1 MTGDRRRRGGG
12 SARAIGVYTTI
23 PSLLLAGPLV
33 GYYLGH
39 LAGKQW
45 GHATAWE
52 VGGGLLGT
60 AAAIRQV
67 WILIRQ
73 TGSDP

>member
-1 MTGDRRRRGGG
+1 MTAARRRGGSG
-12 SARAIGVYTTI
+12 AARSIGVYTTI
-23 PSLLLAGPLV
+23 PSLLVAGPLV

-39 LAGKQW
+39 LAGKHW
-45 GHATAWE
+45 GHATVWE
-52 VGGGLLGT
+52 VAGGVLGT

-67 WILIRQ
+67 WLLIRQ